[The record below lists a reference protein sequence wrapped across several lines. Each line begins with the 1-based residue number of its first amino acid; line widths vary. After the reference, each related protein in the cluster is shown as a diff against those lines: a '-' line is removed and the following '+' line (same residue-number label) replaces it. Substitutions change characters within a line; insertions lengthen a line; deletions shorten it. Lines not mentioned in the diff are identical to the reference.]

1 MSVILECISVIVKN
15 SKIISDFPGGMS
27 GFLESY
33 PGGHN
38 CTDGEITRVG
48 FMHESDVVKYVQFLE
63 SLGLVFVDDDDKAVD
78 ICVIDFYYG
87 PWSDCDWL
95 DSGEFFPE
103 DYPNKRI
110 LYTRLVGSKLKKV
123 EELNNIA
130 VPEVWTIDSE
140 FSDNDYEPTK
150 LEDIDYIG
158 TEGTLDVYF
167 DKKKGKK
174 IYLGRPLIDE

>member
-1 MSVILECISVIVKN
+1 MSILIECFSVIVKN
-15 SKIISDFPGGMS
+15 SKIISDFPGGMN

-95 DSGEFFPE
+95 DDGEYLPKE
-103 DYPNKRI
+103 YPNKRV
-110 LYTRLVGSKLKKV
+110 LYVRLANTKLNNVEKLKD
-123 EELNNIA
+123 IA
-130 VPEVWTIDSE
+130 VPDVWSIEEGE
-140 FSDNDYEPTK
+140 FSDIDYEPSTPDN
-150 LEDIDYIG
+150 LEYIG
-158 TEGTLDVYF
+158 KEGKLDVYF

-174 IYLGRPLIDE
+174 LYLGRGKL

>member
-1 MSVILECISVIVKN
+1 MSVLIECFSVIVKN
-15 SKIISDFPGGMS
+15 SKIISDFPGGMN

-48 FMHESDVVKYVQFLE
+48 FMHESDAVKYVQFLE

-87 PWSDCDWL
+87 SWCDCDWL
-95 DSGEFFPE
+95 DAGEFFPN

-110 LYTRLVGSKLKKV
+110 LFASLIDSKLKSV
-123 EELNNIA
+123 EYLDDIA
-130 VPEVWTIDSE
+130 VPEVWTIENNTFSRFNYLLRFLSFSE
-140 FSDNDYEPTK
+140 FQNLLILNTK
-150 LEDIDYIG
+150 SVGIN
-158 TEGTLDVYF
+158 
-167 DKKKGKK
+167 
-174 IYLGRPLIDE
+174 